1 MPQVQLFPRL
11 KKTSALGITGGPW
24 NAVSRGKTQFEARH
38 LETRTSQG
46 QQTRSVCARAARTF
60 RAMQLLSLTAVVCTR
75 LERMG
80 VLE

>member
-1 MPQVQLFPRL
+1 MMPQVQLFKRL
-11 KKTSALGITGGPW
+11 RKTGALGITGGPW
-24 NAVSRGKTQFEARH
+24 NAVSRGKTIYRRVTLRQEH
-38 LETRTSQG
+38 LM
-46 QQTRSVCARAARTF
+46 VTF